1 MAIKRNSHVYIE
13 EAASIQEAQ
22 LVPTMSSTHRSRRGS
37 RSTSKDDASEETDDV
52 QRTNT
57 TGGGAASSP
66 VLTNTLPN
74 DSSTIATAMAKTVG
88 KVDVSATASANAPT
102 TCLSRTAELP
112 QPKNHDRPLNFG
124 IVVPGIYRS
133 SYPKPEDFGFLGN
146 LRLKT
151 IVTLVKKDEPDHE
164 LGAFV
169 LKNGIRQVVFNIKGT
184 KKEAIPVETMKA
196 ILRLVGDQR
205 NHPLLMHCNHGKH
218 RTGCV
223 VAAMR
228 KVSGWNLRKALDEY
242 ESYAAPK
249 IRECDVAYITEFQA
263 ALYADVKR
271 EVTQGRSLRNRT
283 FHRVLTFVAFVMTLW
298 CISGYHMAS
307 TSTQDRLGR

>member
-1 MAIKRNSHVYIE
+1 MAIKRNSHIYIE
-13 EAASIQEAQ
+13 EGASTQEAQ
-22 LVPTMSSTHRSRRGS
+22 PVPTMSSTHRSRRGS
-37 RSTSKDDASEETDDV
+37 RSTSKDDASEETNDV
-52 QRTNT
+52 QHANT
-57 TGGGAASSP
+57 IGGAAVSSP
-66 VLTNTLPN
+66 VLTNTLSN
-74 DSSTIATAMAKTVG
+74 DLSTIAIAMAKTVG
-88 KVDVSATASANAPT
+88 KVDASAIASANAPA
-102 TCLSRTAELP
+102 TCLSRTPELP
-112 QPKNHDRPLNFG
+112 LPKNHDRPLNFG

-133 SYPKPEDFGFLGN
+133 SYPTPEDFGFLGN

-164 LGAFV
+164 LGTFV

-184 KKEAIPVETMKA
+184 KKETIPVETMKA

-249 IRECDVAYITEFQA
+249 IRECDVAFITEFQA
-263 ALYADVKR
+263 AVYADVKR
-271 EVTQGRSLRNRT
+271 EVTQARSLRNRT
-283 FHRVLTFVAFVMTLW
+283 FQRVLTFVAFVMTLW

-307 TSTQDRLGR
+307 TSTHDRLGK

>member
-1 MAIKRNSHVYIE
+1 MDDQRKISNKEYSREGKGFDCRAGDMAIKRNSHVYIE

-88 KVDVSATASANAPT
+88 KVDVSGEPSWNMQRVAAWATEHGQATASANAPT

-151 IVTLVKKDEPDHE
+151 IV
-164 LGAFV
+164 
-169 LKNGIRQVVFNIKGT
+169 
-184 KKEAIPVETMKA
+184 
-196 ILRLVGDQR
+196 
-205 NHPLLMHCNHGKH
+205 
-218 RTGCV
+218 
-223 VAAMR
+223 
-228 KVSGWNLRKALDEY
+228 
-242 ESYAAPK
+242 
-249 IRECDVAYITEFQA
+249 
-263 ALYADVKR
+263 
-271 EVTQGRSLRNRT
+271 
-283 FHRVLTFVAFVMTLW
+283 
-298 CISGYHMAS
+298 
-307 TSTQDRLGR
+307 